1 MSGCPRLPGNHNRHI
16 LTICSENRYTY
27 ERSTIEIDK
36 MGEYKK
42 NPPDI
47 LERFILEKSFFLFS
61 KIFYHQHPG
70 IFLWSAM

>member
-42 NPPDI
+42 KPTRYLREI
-47 LERFILEKSFFLFS
+47 YIGKVFLS
-61 KIFYHQHPG
+61 I
-70 IFLWSAM
+70 

>member
-1 MSGCPRLPGNHNRHI
+1 MSGCPRLPGNYNRHI

-42 NPPDI
+42 NLI
-47 LERFILEKSFFLFS
+47 S
-61 KIFYHQHPG
+61 
-70 IFLWSAM
+70 